1 MKLREIENGFPVQT
15 RSKMSSKWPI
25 LVGNGSHLDNLDNL
39 NRMSW
44 VLIFQRE
51 RKSDYYREFID
62 QVIWSDK
69 IIDI

>member
-1 MKLREIENGFPVQT
+1 M
-15 RSKMSSKWPI
+15 

-51 RKSDYYREFID
+51 RKGDYYREFID